1 MKKLLVLVLF
11 VVATLSQSLAQT
23 GTQKR
28 FIEDFT
34 VHYRFD
40 FNHLESYSYEVS
52 IDGASVSQSLLT
64 THDSWPSV
72 TIDKD
77 AFTNVDPD
85 HTVEYL
91 KVSIQVFNNHMGS
104 KVLIGSGTHIIND
117 LYYLD
122 YPEPSMIAI
131 VEFRPA
137 NTPTSGLGGL

>member
-1 MKKLLVLVLF
+1 MKKRLLVLVIF
-11 VVATLSQSLAQT
+11 AVVFLSQSFA
-23 GTQKR
+23 QKR

-34 VHYRFD
+34 IHYSFD
-40 FNHLESYSYEVS
+40 IAHSAFYSYEVY
-52 IDGASVSQSLLT
+52 INNASVSQSLLT

-91 KVSIQVFNNHMGS
+91 SVTVKVFDNENGKVF
-104 KVLIGSGTHIIND
+104 IGSGTHIIND
-117 LYYLD
+117 LYYFD
-122 YPEPSMIAI
+122 YPEPSMNAV

-137 NTPTSGLGGL
+137 QNPTSNLGGL